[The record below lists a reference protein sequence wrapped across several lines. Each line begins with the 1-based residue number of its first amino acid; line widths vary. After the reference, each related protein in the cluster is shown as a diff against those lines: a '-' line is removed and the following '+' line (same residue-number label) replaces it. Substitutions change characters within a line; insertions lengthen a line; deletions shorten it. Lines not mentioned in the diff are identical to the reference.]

1 MTSISWQLFMVGVPL
16 IQGWLGYESNFSDV
30 VNEYTDGQSCCK
42 VQAVIGL
49 ASLPAPE
56 LASRD
61 EPQDSL
67 GV

>member
-1 MTSISWQLFMVGVPL
+1 MTSISWLLFVAAVPL
-16 IQGWLGYESNFSDV
+16 IQGWLGYESHFSGV

-42 VQAVIGL
+42 VQAIIGL
-49 ASLPAPE
+49 ASLQALE